1 MFHEQIKKVNM
12 SFDFIT
18 FMKFLEALDIEVEAK
33 FLDAQKTSKLP
44 VYSIDGH
51 KVSVFFRNEIRQ
63 HNIPAILREKQE
75 LPILVVANYL
85 TPKAKE
91 MLREYKFNYLD
102 SYGNAYLKLS
112 PLKVYL
118 ENNNASPYVKPSS
131 KIFTQAGGQLI
142 FQFLQDPKL
151 VNETQRYLADNSMI
165 SLGSVSKIM
174 QGLSEYGY
182 IVSQDGN
189 DKYQLLEYEELFDRW
204 IPLVNEKI
212 LPKYY
217 LGTFSFSVGMKDE
230 WKKKYLRPQIF
241 WSGEPAAAL
250 LTNNFFPEKF
260 SMFTTF
266 ESNKD
271 IMQTLK
277 LVPNPNG
284 NIKLY
289 KPFWLQTNQ
298 MDNVA
303 NYLKDINV
311 VPPVLVYAELIYS
324 GEPRNLE
331 IAQKIFNEHIK
342 PKL

>member
-18 FMKFLEALDIEVEAK
+18 FMKFLEALDIEIEAK
-33 FLDAQKTSKLP
+33 FLDAQQTSELP
-44 VYSIDGH
+44 VYSLDGH
-51 KVSVFFRNEIRQ
+51 KVSVYFRNEIRQ

-102 SYGNAYLKLS
+102 SYGNAYLNLS

-142 FQFLQDPKL
+142 FQFLQNPKL

-182 IVSQDGN
+182 LFSQDGN
-189 DKYQLLEYEELFDRW
+189 DKYQLLEYEELLDRW

-212 LPKYY
+212 LPKYHI
-217 LGTFSFSVGMKDE
+217 GTFSFSGDMQSQ
-230 WKKKYLRPQIF
+230 WKKKYLRSQVF

-260 SMFTTF
+260 TMFTTF

-277 LVPNPNG
+277 LVPDPMG
-284 NIKLY
+284 NINLY
-289 KPFWLQTNQ
+289 KPFWLNS
-298 MDNVA
+298 MLEKNKDNLLS
-303 NYLKDINV
+303 YENV
-311 VPPVLVYAELIYS
+311 VHPVLVYAELIYS